1 MEKCARVREIVS
13 QVDWDCN
20 VITLFRES
28 NLGVTRACSEA
39 ITWFFS
45 QEEEGIILE
54 DDCLPHQ
61 SFFFFCQAMLEKY
74 RHDQRVMHI
83 AGTNLQFGR
92 RYGEGSYYFS
102 NVVSIWG
109 WAGWSRTWSLYDID
123 MGLFPKFKISGLAKS
138 IIPDKAAADQ
148 IMNILELNY
157 TGNLDA
163 WDHQYGFAV
172 AVNNGLCVVPN
183 VNLISNLGYS
193 RCDEPLADDPYM
205 LSRIPRQEIERRL
218 AHPLFF
224 IPYKDADIFHLRWNV
239 FDTREEGQ
247 KRISRSDSTPAIA
260 DRPSLINR
268 LVNKA
273 RRSVI
278 SLKQF

>member
-1 MEKCARVREIVS
+1 LRAQPRPSPCTS
-13 QVDWDCN
+13 
-20 VITLFRES
+20 
-28 NLGVTRACSEA
+28 RACSEA